1 MKKTENGTPIVNQE
15 QLIKI
20 LKNSP
25 KGVTVLGPVGTG
37 KTWALKQWQ
46 NVTSNYENSFGIT
59 SANSISGMYAAGG
72 MEEVKKYFQYQL
84 QGRAPLV
91 IDDLGTE
98 IIMGNYGTKLD
109 VIQWLILEC
118 YNKGTKMYF
127 TTNLTLEA
135 LTERYGV
142 RVTDRIKEDTYII
155 VLEGESRREQTYQNA
170 EQELDTILAK
180 EPEPE
185 PQTEGEELHE
195 LLDGLDI

>member
-20 LKNSP
+20 LKNSE
-25 KGVTVLGPVGTG
+25 KGVTVLGPLGRG
-37 KTWALKQWQ
+37 KTWALKHS
-46 NVTSNYENSFGIT
+46 NLPCGVTSS
-59 SANSISGMYAAGG
+59 NSISGTYASGG
-72 MEEVKKYFQYQL
+72 MEQIKKDFQYQL
-84 QGRAPLV
+84 QGRLPLV

-98 IIMGNYGTKLD
+98 IIMGHYGVKLD

-118 YNKGTKMYF
+118 YGKGTKMYF

-135 LTERYGV
+135 LTERYGS
-142 RVTDRIKEDTYII
+142 RVADRIKEDTYII
-155 VLEGESRREQTYQNA
+155 VLEGESRRELTYQNT

-185 PQTEGEELHE
+185 PQTEGEELNE
-195 LLDGLDI
+195 LLEGIFNK

>member
-1 MKKTENGTPIVNQE
+1 MKKSENGTPIVNQE

-20 LKNSP
+20 LDNSP
-25 KGVTVLGPVGTG
+25 KGVTVLGPIGIG
-37 KTWALKQWQ
+37 KTWALKTWNKTGA
-46 NVTSNYENSFGIT
+46 NVV

-72 MEEVKKYFQYQL
+72 MEEIKKYFQYQL
-84 QGRAPLV
+84 EGRLPLV

-127 TTNLTLEA
+127 TTNLSLEE
-135 LTERYGV
+135 LTERYGA

-170 EQELDTILAK
+170 EEELDTILAK
-180 EPEPE
+180 KEPV
-185 PQTEGEELHE
+185 THEEA
-195 LLDGLDI
+195 

>member
-1 MKKTENGTPIVNQE
+1 MRKTENGTPIVNQE

-20 LKNSP
+20 LNNSP

-37 KTWALKQWQ
+37 KTWALK
-46 NVTSNYENSFGIT
+46 NADLKCGVT
-59 SANSISGMYAAGG
+59 SANSISGMYASGG
-72 MEEVKKYFQYQL
+72 MEEVKKEFQYQL
-84 QGRAPLV
+84 QGRLPLI

-118 YNKGTKMYF
+118 YNRGTKMYF
-127 TTNLTLEA
+127 TTNLTIEE

-142 RVTDRIKEDTYII
+142 RVTDRIKESTYII
-155 VLEGESRREQTYQNA
+155 VLEGESRRELIYQNT
-170 EQELDTILAK
+170 EEELDTILAK

-185 PQTEGEELHE
+185 K
-195 LLDGLDI
+195 

>member
-1 MKKTENGTPIVNQE
+1 MKKSENGTPIVNQE

-37 KTWALKQWQ
+37 KTWALKHSDIQCP
-46 NVTSNYENSFGIT
+46 VT
-59 SANSISGMYAAGG
+59 SANSISGMYASGG
-72 MEEVKKYFQYQL
+72 MEQVKKHFMYQL
-84 QGRAPLV
+84 QGRLPLI

-118 YNKGTKMYF
+118 YNVNTKMYF
-127 TTNLTLEA
+127 STNLSLDE
-135 LTERYGV
+135 LTERYGT

-170 EQELDTILAK
+170 EEELDTILAK
-180 EPEPE
+180 EPEPK
-185 PQTEGEELHE
+185 PKTEAEEYHE
-195 LLDGLDI
+195 LLDGLNI